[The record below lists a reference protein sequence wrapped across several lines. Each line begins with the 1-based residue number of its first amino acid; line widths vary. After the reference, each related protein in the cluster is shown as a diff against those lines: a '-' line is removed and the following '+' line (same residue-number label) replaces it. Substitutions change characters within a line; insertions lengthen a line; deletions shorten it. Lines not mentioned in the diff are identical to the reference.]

1 MFTSHIDKKIFL
13 TFFLTSLSLRNGK
26 LYNIYINK
34 IVLIKDNYIWIK
46 MFFLHYI
53 LDTTYNIVYERLY
66 HILYFIILWW

>member
-46 MFFLHYI
+46 MFFFTLYPR
-53 LDTTYNIVYERLY
+53 YNIQYS
-66 HILYFIILWW
+66 I